1 MSKYHARYILETI
14 DQMLQNPFLQFAY
27 NVKKETASKLYYWH
41 AKKNFGVSDPSLLF
55 SKSGRPKISA
65 ERQI

>member
-1 MSKYHARYILETI
+1 
-14 DQMLQNPFLQFAY
+14 MLQNPFLQFTY
-27 NVKKETASKLYYWH
+27 NVKKETAYHCNETASKLYYSH
-41 AKKNFGVSDPSLLF
+41 AKKNFGISDPNPLF

>member
-27 NVKKETASKLYYWH
+27 NVKKETAYH
-41 AKKNFGVSDPSLLF
+41 
-55 SKSGRPKISA
+55 
-65 ERQI
+65 